1 MGDLPGG
8 GKISIAK
15 DVSNNG
21 SVIVGEGIGVNTA
34 NGPEAFIWTAEGEM
48 QRLTQILPPTTIN
61 SAAKAVSSDGQVIV
75 GLIDHPMREAFR
87 WTAAEG
93 LVLMG
98 DFPGGPLSSEATD
111 LSANGTVIVGHGR
124 PSEEVVEAFHWT
136 AETGMVGLGHLPS
149 PIEIPYSAAS
159 SVSAD
164 GSVIV
169 GFSTS
174 GTSFEAFRW
183 TAASGMKGLGFLSEE
198 IPTSHAFAITA
209 DGSMIGGT
217 AGTVLAEV
225 AVIWTEAEGMRT
237 LWDVLLSLGVDPAAD
252 GWETFRY
259 VARFSADGR
268 YVVGTGRRNG
278 RDEGFIAEI
287 GGPQLSYVRVEGKIE
302 LSWPAGF
309 RLELRTELNGGSWE
323 PVAGD
328 SPLRVEMGERHE
340 FYRLVGVR

>member
-1 MGDLPGG
+1 
-8 GKISIAK
+8 
-15 DVSNNG
+15 
-21 SVIVGEGIGVNTA
+21 
-34 NGPEAFIWTAEGEM
+34 
-48 QRLTQILPPTTIN
+48 
-61 SAAKAVSSDGQVIV
+61 
-75 GLIDHPMREAFR
+75 
-87 WTAAEG
+87 

-111 LSANGTVIVGHGR
+111 LSANGTVIVGQGR
-124 PSEEVVEAFHWT
+124 PSEDEVEAFRWT

-149 PIEIPYSAAS
+149 SIDLPYSAAS
-159 SVSAD
+159 SVSVD

-174 GTSFEAFRW
+174 GNTFEAFRW

-198 IPTSHAFAITA
+198 NPSSHAFTVSA
-209 DGSMIGGT
+209 DGEMVGGWS
-217 AGTVLAEV
+217 GTLLAET
-225 AVIWTEAEGMRT
+225 AFIWTEAEGMRT
-237 LWDVLLSLGVDPAAD
+237 LWDILLSLGVNPAAD

-287 GGPQLSYVRVEGKIE
+287 GGPQLSYARVDAKIE
-302 LSWPAGF
+302 LSWPGGF
-309 RLELRTELNGGSWE
+309 RLERRTVLNMGSWE
-323 PVAGD
+323 PMVGD
-328 SPLRVEMGERHE
+328 SPIRVEMGERQE